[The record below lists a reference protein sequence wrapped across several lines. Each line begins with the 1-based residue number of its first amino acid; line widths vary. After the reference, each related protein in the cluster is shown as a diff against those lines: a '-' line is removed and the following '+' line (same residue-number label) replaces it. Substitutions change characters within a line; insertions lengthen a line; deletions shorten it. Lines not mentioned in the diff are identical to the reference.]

1 MSVLNTNNNSTLA
14 PYNMN
19 AAGGALKRRKSKR
32 SKPSKRSRKSR
43 KTRSKTRKTRKNKRP
58 SKKHNVVFGNSK
70 EVRNQLE
77 ELQRLESEILNRQNI
92 EQRLRREL
100 LSQPS
105 AKAQSAKAQS
115 ASTKVKKQSTAQ
127 IKQSIKQSLARER
140 SSIAKLKSSIARLK
154 IAVSSLKRRKP
165 MSTAI
170 KPMSV
175 AIKPIYRKPISIYRK
190 PTSIKTT
197 SVAPVISEQDIENIE
212 PIATVA
218 EPYVSS
224 ESVIMPVYSKP
235 PSYSNSLPPSY
246 SLDTITA
253 LEPNANANTNAFD
266 ATDTEPFALEPATE
280 NENNIAYGNE
290 EDLSG
295 RNTA

>member
-1 MSVLNTNNNSTLA
+1 M
-14 PYNMN
+14 
-19 AAGGALKRRKSKR
+19 
-32 SKPSKRSRKSR
+32 
-43 KTRSKTRKTRKNKRP
+43 
-58 SKKHNVVFGNSK
+58 VFGNSK

-105 AKAQSAKAQS
+105 AKAQSAKAQSTKLKS

-170 KPMSV
+170 KP
-175 AIKPIYRKPISIYRK
+175 IYRKPISIYRK
-190 PTSIKTT
+190 PISIKPT

-224 ESVIMPVYSKP
+224 ESVIMPVSSKP
-235 PSYSNSLPPSY
+235 PSYNNSLPPSY

-253 LEPNANANTNAFD
+253 LEPNANANVNNAFD

>member
-1 MSVLNTNNNSTLA
+1 M
-14 PYNMN
+14 
-19 AAGGALKRRKSKR
+19 
-32 SKPSKRSRKSR
+32 
-43 KTRSKTRKTRKNKRP
+43 
-58 SKKHNVVFGNSK
+58 
-70 EVRNQLE
+70 
-77 ELQRLESEILNRQNI
+77 
-92 EQRLRREL
+92 
-100 LSQPS
+100 
-105 AKAQSAKAQS
+105 
-115 ASTKVKKQSTAQ
+115 KKQSTAQ

-165 MSTAI
+165 TST
-170 KPMSV
+170 

-190 PTSIKTT
+190 PISIYRKPTSIKPT
-197 SVAPVISEQDIENIE
+197 SVAPAISEQDIENIE

-224 ESVIMPVYSKP
+224 ESVIMPVSSKP
-235 PSYSNSLPPSY
+235 PSYNNSLPPSY

-253 LEPNANANTNAFD
+253 LEPNANANVNNAFD